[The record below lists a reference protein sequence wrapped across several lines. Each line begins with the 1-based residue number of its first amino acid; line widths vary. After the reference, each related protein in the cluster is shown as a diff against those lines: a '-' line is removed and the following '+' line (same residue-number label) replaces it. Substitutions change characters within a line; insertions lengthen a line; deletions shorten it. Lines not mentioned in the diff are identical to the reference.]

1 MCVCVCVCVCVR
13 VHACVCVF
21 LGAGGSNPGLGLVV
35 VTSSKSF
42 HHCFS
47 QPINQIGTWPCAGV
61 DMTIDH
67 ENMAVARVE
76 LSRV

>member
-13 VHACVCVF
+13 VF
-21 LGAGGSNPGLGLVV
+21 LGAGGSNSGLGLAV
-35 VTSSKSF
+35 VTLSKSLYP
-42 HHCFS
+42 HCFS
-47 QPINQIGTWPCAGV
+47 QPICKTGTCTWLVLGV
-61 DMTIDH
+61 DMTINR